1 MTEETN
7 NLSNSSSASQESYL
21 TYQTPELRKHGTV
34 HDITLAGGPA
44 SAAEGQYNDPAP
56 PTS

>member
-7 NLSNSSSASQESYL
+7 NLSNSSPASQESNL
-21 TYQTPELRKHGTV
+21 TYQTPELRKHGTI
-34 HDITLAGGPA
+34 HDITLAVPGA
-44 SAAEGQYNDPAP
+44 NEAEGPYSDAAP